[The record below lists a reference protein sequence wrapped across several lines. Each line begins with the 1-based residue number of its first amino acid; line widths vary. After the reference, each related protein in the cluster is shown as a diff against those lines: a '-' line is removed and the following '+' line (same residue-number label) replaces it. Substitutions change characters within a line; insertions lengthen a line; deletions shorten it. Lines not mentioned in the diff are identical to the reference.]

1 MTKSEAVI
9 RSILGAARFD
19 VRPLAYSIDLA
30 IDLMF
35 QQKMSMN
42 EIFVTSDIYPEVAK
56 LLRKRSG
63 STPSVSTVSRRI
75 ERLANHCWDA
85 LQSRNLVEE
94 YFGTQF
100 PDIRAPR
107 DIIFYLAVY
116 THLDLPFFTVTQQY
130 PALLS

>member
-75 ERLANHCWDA
+75 ERLANHC
-85 LQSRNLVEE
+85 
-94 YFGTQF
+94 
-100 PDIRAPR
+100 
-107 DIIFYLAVY
+107 
-116 THLDLPFFTVTQQY
+116 
-130 PALLS
+130 